1 MHRLFSTFANGW
13 PGLGLMVLRLAI
25 SAFLVH
31 GFFLRVPGEGSSG
44 ALGVVAAGTAAFL
57 LIGLWTPI
65 AGATAVGVELWMAF
79 SRPEEFWPSLLC
91 AVVGLSLIL
100 LGPGAWSIDAVA
112 YGRKRISIS
121 DR

>member
-1 MHRLFSTFANGW
+1 
-13 PGLGLMVLRLAI
+13 LAI
-25 SAFLVH
+25 FAFLIH
-31 GFFLRVPGEGSSG
+31 GFCLHVPGQGSSG
-44 ALGVVAAGTAAFL
+44 ALGAVAAGTAAFM

-65 AGATAVGVELWMAF
+65 AGGMAVGIELCMAF